1 AGARLVTDVRTTL
14 DRVSA
19 IRGVRGAMLVS
30 PVDGL
35 VIADSLMD
43 GVDGQAVAALASSL
57 VGRLRRA
64 TSAAGMAA
72 PAIVHLRA
80 EQGSVLAVPAGAD
93 VLVVAVTGVDANL
106 GLARLEMLDVA
117 RGLA

>member
-1 AGARLVTDVRTTL
+1 MTDVRATL

-19 IRGVRGAMLVS
+19 IRGVKGAMLVS
-30 PVDGL
+30 AGDGL

-43 GVDGQAVAALASSL
+43 GVDGQAVAALAASL
-57 VGRLRRA
+57 VGRLGRA
-64 TSAAGMAA
+64 TGAAGMPA
-72 PAIVHLRA
+72 PSIVHLRA
-80 EQGSVLAVPAGAD
+80 EAGSVLAVPAGAD
-93 VLVVAVTGVDANL
+93 VLVVAVTAADANL

>member
-1 AGARLVTDVRTTL
+1 MTDVRATL

-30 PVDGL
+30 AVDGL
-35 VIADSLMD
+35 IIADSLMD
-43 GVDGQAVAALASSL
+43 GVDGQAVAALAASL
-57 VGRLRRA
+57 VGRLSRT
-64 TSAAGMAA
+64 TSAAGMSA

-80 EQGSVLAVPAGAD
+80 EEGSVLAVPAGAD
-93 VLVVAVTGVDANL
+93 VLVVAVTAADANL

>member
-1 AGARLVTDVRTTL
+1 MTDVRSTL

-30 PVDGL
+30 AADGL

-43 GVDGQAVAALASSL
+43 GVDGQAVAALAASL
-57 VGRLRRA
+57 VGRP
-64 TSAAGMAA
+64 TSAAGMSA
-72 PAIVHLRA
+72 PSIVHLRA
-80 EQGSVLAVPAGAD
+80 AEGSVLAVPAGTD
-93 VLVVAVTGVDANL
+93 VLVVAVTAADANL

-117 RGLA
+117 RGLG